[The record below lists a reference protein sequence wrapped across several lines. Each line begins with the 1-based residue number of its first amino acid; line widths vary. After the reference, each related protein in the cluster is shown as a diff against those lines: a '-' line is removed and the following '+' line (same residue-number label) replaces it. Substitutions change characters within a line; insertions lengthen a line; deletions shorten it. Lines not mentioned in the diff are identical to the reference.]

1 MEANI
6 KAYTEKFR
14 HMLALFVLSSCLGAV
29 IIAFWYGYGR
39 NEVGSDLKD
48 TWAVVGPIAGAITG
62 YYFGER
68 RK

>member
-1 MEANI
+1 
-6 KAYTEKFR
+6 
-14 HMLALFVLSSCLGAV
+14 MLALFVLSSCLGAV